1 MNQLIKSALF
11 VSAITSVGIASLVGT
26 ATDSLNLS
34 SLEILQGK
42 AAQTLEARFE
52 TALPL
57 RELGV
62 NFWAMLRYVV
72 FNAGEPGVVVGE
84 AGWLFSS
91 EEFFAPEFA
100 LDNIISNFRTI
111 SSVNEELAM
120 QGVQLV
126 VVPVPSKARVH
137 EEWSPSQPTTEH
149 QSLYPELIG
158 YLRRHDIAHV
168 DVLESFTKAGGNLF
182 LKTDT
187 HWLPEAAAIAAEG
200 LRDFSSNKE
209 NEEQFSIGDI
219 REASLQGDL
228 VNFIPLSPWFASIA
242 PQEEKLVSWDV
253 VANDT
258 TFDLFEEIPLPS
270 IALVGTSYSANPRW
284 NFDGS
289 LKIAL
294 NEDVINFATEGQ
306 GPMQPMFEFL
316 DEYREDLPTLRM
328 VVWEIPERYLVQ
340 PYANRTPRSH
350 VHLAIS
356 QIDNQR

>member
-1 MNQLIKSALF
+1 MNEFTKSALF
-11 VSAITSVGIASLVGT
+11 VSAITFVGIASLMGT
-26 ATDSLNLS
+26 ATDNLNLS
-34 SLEILQGK
+34 RAEILQGK
-42 AAQTLEARFE
+42 AAQTLEVRFE

-57 RELGV
+57 RELGI

-72 FNAGEPGVVVGE
+72 FNAGEPGVVIGE
-84 AGWLFSS
+84 SGWLFSS
-91 EEFFAPEFA
+91 EEFFTPEFA
-100 LDNIISNFRTI
+100 EENIINNFKTI
-111 SSVNEELAM
+111 SLVNEELSQ

-126 VVPVPSKARVH
+126 VVPVPSKVRVH
-137 EEWSPSQPTTEH
+137 EEWSSSEPTPEH

-158 YLRRHDIAHV
+158 YLRLHDIAHV
-168 DVLESFTKAGGNLF
+168 DVLKSFTEAGGTFF

-200 LRDFSSNKE
+200 LRSFSNNRES
-209 NEEQFSIGDI
+209 EEQFSIGDI

-242 PQEEKLVSWDV
+242 PQEETLVSWDV
-253 VANDT
+253 VANDASQ
-258 TFDLFEEIPLPS
+258 DLFADIPLPS

-306 GPMQPMFEFL
+306 GPMVPMFEFL
-316 DEYREDLPTLRM
+316 DKYRTELPTLRM

-340 PYANRTPRSH
+340 PYPSRTARNPI
-350 VHLAIS
+350 HLAVT
-356 QIDNQR
+356 QIHN